1 MKKKLSLFISMTLLL
16 FILTSCGKSL
26 EESISEGLTESLL
39 NSQLED
45 GASVDIDG
53 DTVVVEGE
61 DGESYSYGGTEWP
74 TSDVA
79 KLIPKLKSGTVTY
92 VMESEDYAMV
102 TVEEVTSDDFDDY
115 VEDLKDEGFTEE
127 VTTMNSDGTS
137 YYYASDSDGNNVA
150 TSYTEDDSSVYIQI
164 SAYVEE

>member
-1 MKKKLSLFISMTLLL
+1 MKKKLAIFICMSLLL
-16 FILTSCGKSL
+16 FTLTSCGKSL
-26 EESISEGLTESLL
+26 EDQISEGLTESLI

-74 TSDVA
+74 SSDVA
-79 KLIPKLKSGTVTY
+79 KLIPKLNAGTVTY

-102 TVEEVTSDDFDDY
+102 TIEEVTEDDFVDY
-115 VEDLKDEGFTEE
+115 VSDLEAEGYTEE
-127 VTTMNSDGTS
+127 VTTMNSDGTK
-137 YYYASDSDGNNVA
+137 YYYAADTDGNNVA
-150 TSYTEDDSSVYIQI
+150 ASYTEEDNSIYIQI